1 MRRLRRLRSANPD
14 QTGQVNNDSS
24 EFRLLIIDVVATS
37 GGHIRSLTTRLF
49 IELLP
54 RIVANINPAR
64 MRSSRSRGEDSEMR
78 SKQRF
83 LKASL
88 LMLFGISAGLIA
100 VRVSGQE
107 KTQSSSQQEQKAQPQ
122 QSGQNERPRKVTTAT
137 KSEATKVDPLKNDE
151 PVKRVES
158 KPAANPNS
166 SSNKQPEQPAQAS
179 DKPAENQQQ
188 SPDQKPGQQTPTK
201 QAEQEPETIRINSR
215 LVTVPV
221 SVTDANGN
229 PIRNLTSE
237 DFVVEEDGVMQQVQT
252 LGEPGKTPL
261 EMVLLF
267 DVSRSIRNRFDFER
281 EAASRFVSQVL
292 KQGDGISIFAIGTA
306 PKLAVARTDS
316 VEKAVNGAVNIQPTE
331 DSTAFYDTIVKA
343 AQHISDSSN
352 PEVRRVMVVLSDGE
366 DTNSVR
372 FKLGDALTEL
382 QRAECLFYSINPS
395 GPSIFLNR
403 ISIKGQDGM
412 FKLATDTGGMAFLPD
427 KIEDLTQV
435 FNQIAAELQ
444 AQYLLGYYSTNE
456 TNDGKFRR
464 IKVKAAKNHELRIRS
479 RNGYFAPKE

>member
-1 MRRLRRLRSANPD
+1 
-14 QTGQVNNDSS
+14 
-24 EFRLLIIDVVATS
+24 
-37 GGHIRSLTTRLF
+37 
-49 IELLP
+49 
-54 RIVANINPAR
+54 
-64 MRSSRSRGEDSEMR
+64 MR
-78 SKQRF
+78 SKGSF
-83 LKASL
+83 LKTLFIL
-88 LMLFGISAGLIA
+88 LIGISASLPVVIA
-100 VRVSGQE
+100 VKVSGQE
-107 KTQSSSQQEQKAQPQ
+107 KPQTSGQTQPKPQSQQSD
-122 QSGQNERPRKVTTAT
+122 QSERPRRVSDTTKSDAT
-137 KSEATKVDPLKNDE
+137 KTDPQ
-151 PVKRVES
+151 
-158 KPAANPNS
+158 KPAS
-166 SSNKQPEQPAQAS
+166 T
-179 DKPAENQQQ
+179 DKPAENPQQQ
-188 SPDQKPGQQTPTK
+188 SGQTQDPKKQPPAKQPDP
-201 QAEQEPETIRINSR
+201 EPETIRISSR

-229 PIRNLTSE
+229 PIRNLTAE
-237 DFVVEEDGVMQQVQT
+237 DFVIEEDGVDQQVQT
-252 LGEPGKTPL
+252 MGEPGKTPL

-281 EAASRFVSQVL
+281 EAASRFVHQVL
-292 KQGDGISIFAIGTA
+292 KQGDGISIFAVGTT
-306 PKLAVARTDS
+306 PKLAVPRTDN
-316 VEKAVNGAVNIQPTE
+316 VDKAVSGAMSIQPTE

-343 AQHISDSSN
+343 AQHINDSSN

-382 QRAECLFYSINPS
+382 QRSECLFYSINPS

-412 FKLATDTGGMAFLPD
+412 FKLATETGGMAFLPD

-464 IKVKAAKNHELRIRS
+464 IKVKSAKKPELRIRA

>member
-1 MRRLRRLRSANPD
+1 MTKGNR
-14 QTGQVNNDSS
+14 
-24 EFRLLIIDVVATS
+24 
-37 GGHIRSLTTRLF
+37 
-49 IELLP
+49 
-54 RIVANINPAR
+54 
-64 MRSSRSRGEDSEMR
+64 
-78 SKQRF
+78 RF
-83 LKASL
+83 LKALLISL
-88 LMLFGISAGLIA
+88 LGVSASLGTIQ
-100 VRVSGQE
+100 VSGQE
-107 KTQSSSQQEQKAQPQ
+107 NKQSSGQQTQPQ
-122 QSGQNERPRKVTTAT
+122 QSGKNERPRRVTTAT
-137 KSEATKVDPLKNDE
+137 KSDASKFDPSKNE
-151 PVKRVES
+151 PPTQQKAES
-158 KPAANPNS
+158 QN
-166 SSNKQPEQPAQAS
+166 
-179 DKPAENQQQ
+179 DKPATNSTVPSSTDKQPVDTTGKPIDTQQQ
-188 SPDQKPGQQTPTK
+188 TEQKPAEQKPGQPPTK
-201 QAEQEPETIRINSR
+201 QPDPEPETIRISSR

-229 PIRNLTSE
+229 PIRNLTAE
-237 DFVVEEDGVMQQVQT
+237 DFVVEEDGVVQQVQT

-281 EAASRFVSQVL
+281 EAASRFVHQVL
-292 KQGDGISIFAIGTA
+292 KQGDGISIFAIGTT
-306 PKLAVARTDS
+306 PKLAVPRTDS
-316 VEKAVNGAVNIQPTE
+316 VEKAVNGAVGIQPTE

-403 ISIKGQDGM
+403 ISVKGQDGM
-412 FKLATDTGGMAFLPD
+412 FKLATETGGMAFLPD

-464 IKVKAAKNHELRIRS
+464 IRVKAAKNHELRIRA
-479 RNGYFAPKE
+479 RNGYFAPKD

>member
-1 MRRLRRLRSANPD
+1 MTKGN
-14 QTGQVNNDSS
+14 G
-24 EFRLLIIDVVATS
+24 
-37 GGHIRSLTTRLF
+37 
-49 IELLP
+49 
-54 RIVANINPAR
+54 
-64 MRSSRSRGEDSEMR
+64 
-78 SKQRF
+78 RF
-83 LKASL
+83 LKILLITLLGLSASL
-88 LMLFGISAGLIA
+88 ATMQA
-100 VRVSGQE
+100 SGQE
-107 KTQSSSQQEQKAQPQ
+107 QKQSSGQQNQ
-122 QSGQNERPRKVTTAT
+122 QSGQNERPRRVTTAT
-137 KSEATKVDPLKNDE
+137 KSDASKFDPAKSEPATQPKAESQND
-151 PVKRVES
+151 
-158 KPAANPNS
+158 KPATNATSPS
-166 SSNKQPEQPAQAS
+166 STDKQPAGTTGKPVETQQQQPEQ
-179 DKPAENQQQ
+179 KPAE
-188 SPDQKPGQQTPTK
+188 QKPGQPPTK
-201 QAEQEPETIRINSR
+201 QPDPEPETIRISSR

-229 PIRNLTSE
+229 PIRNLTAE
-237 DFVVEEDGVMQQVQT
+237 DFVVEEDGVVQQVQT
-252 LGEPGKTPL
+252 MGEPGKTPL

-281 EAASRFVSQVL
+281 EAASRFVHQVL
-292 KQGDGISIFAIGTA
+292 KQGDGISIFAIGTT
-306 PKLAVARTDS
+306 PKLAVPRTENI
-316 VEKAVNGAVNIQPTE
+316 EKAVNGAVGIQPTE

-403 ISIKGQDGM
+403 ISVKGQDGM
-412 FKLATDTGGMAFLPD
+412 FKLATETGGMAFLPD

-464 IKVKAAKNHELRIRS
+464 IRVKAAKNHELRIRA